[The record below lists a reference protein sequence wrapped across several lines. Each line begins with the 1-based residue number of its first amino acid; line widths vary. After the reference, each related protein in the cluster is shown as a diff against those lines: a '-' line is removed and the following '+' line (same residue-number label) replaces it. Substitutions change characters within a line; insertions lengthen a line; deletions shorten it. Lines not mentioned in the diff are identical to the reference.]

1 LGVLKGFG
9 ELHAAGLID
18 RIPRIGVVQVEG
30 CAPMV
35 RAWERGLARAEP
47 VQPDTLVIVLATGD
61 PGPAYR
67 ILKEANDRNGGA
79 MVAVGDGD
87 TFRAM
92 RRLAR
97 LEGFSMEPAASVAFA
112 GLDKLLADGH
122 IRPGECVVVN
132 CSGHTFS
139 AEKHALEDRHMVHLE
154 METPLAGEVCADGQM
169 LPVRAGASGSLKD
182 GMVAALEQLDEQITT
197 IVIIED
203 NPHDSRLIRRL
214 LQSYKRYRIFEAHTG
229 LDGLDLVRQ
238 RRPDLVMLDLT
249 MPEMDGF
256 AVLEALKADER
267 TRDIPV
273 VIISAKSLTPDEWRY
288 LRRHTRSIWQ
298 KGGFSA
304 RELASHVV
312 EMLGDE
318 VSAPEPS
325 PDGPPAGRA
334 ASQSQRDPVG
344 PTNQL
349 ISQLTN
355 QSQRDPVG
363 LTNQPIQSFG
373 QLERPRILV
382 VDDNVWDSRL
392 MHRLFAARQRY
403 DVVEAHSAAEAME
416 AIQQAVPDLI
426 LLDLKLPD
434 VSGEELLQ
442 KLRARDET
450 RDVPVVVVSA
460 KDIDA
465 TSRTQL
471 VTHADSVWS
480 KGTLDRSSLLAHI
493 ETILAE

>member
-1 LGVLKGFG
+1 
-9 ELHAAGLID
+9 
-18 RIPRIGVVQVEG
+18 
-30 CAPMV
+30 
-35 RAWERGLARAEP
+35 
-47 VQPDTLVIVLATGD
+47 
-61 PGPAYR
+61 
-67 ILKEANDRNGGA
+67 
-79 MVAVGDGD
+79 
-87 TFRAM
+87 
-92 RRLAR
+92 
-97 LEGFSMEPAASVAFA
+97 
-112 GLDKLLADGH
+112 
-122 IRPGECVVVN
+122 
-132 CSGHTFS
+132 
-139 AEKHALEDRHMVHLE
+139 
-154 METPLAGEVCADGQM
+154 
-169 LPVRAGASGSLKD
+169 
-182 GMVAALEQLDEQITT
+182 
-197 IVIIED
+197 
-203 NPHDSRLIRRL
+203 
-214 LQSYKRYRIFEAHTG
+214 
-229 LDGLDLVRQ
+229 
-238 RRPDLVMLDLT
+238 MLDLT

-304 RELASHVV
+304 RELASYVV

-318 VSAPEPS
+318 VSVPEPGADS
-325 PDGPPAGRA
+325 LPSGGA
-334 ASQSQRDPVG
+334 ASHPPNQSQRDPVG
-344 PTNQL
+344 P
-349 ISQLTN
+349 SN

-480 KGTLDRSSLLAHI
+480 KGMLDRSSLLAHI